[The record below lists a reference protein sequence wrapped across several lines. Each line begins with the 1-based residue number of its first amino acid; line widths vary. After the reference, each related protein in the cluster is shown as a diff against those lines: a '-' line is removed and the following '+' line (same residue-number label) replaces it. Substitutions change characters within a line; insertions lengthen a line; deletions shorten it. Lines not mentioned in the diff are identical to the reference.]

1 MVYLTSSWAQAHD
14 RKRRTINP
22 VEGRHAW
29 FDGAAPLSGEM
40 VG

>member
-1 MVYLTSSWAQAHD
+1 MIE
-14 RKRRTINP
+14 KRRTIYP

-29 FDGAAPLSGEM
+29 FDGATTPSGEM